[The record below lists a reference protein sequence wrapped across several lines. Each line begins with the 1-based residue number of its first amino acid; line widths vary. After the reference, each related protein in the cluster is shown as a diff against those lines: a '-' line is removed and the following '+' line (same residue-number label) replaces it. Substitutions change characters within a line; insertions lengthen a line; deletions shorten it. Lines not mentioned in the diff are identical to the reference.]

1 MSVQVIIQQLKRKF
15 KIGALE
21 LPDPIPFGSLDEVQA
36 SLAAQFPMLRHTRIF
51 ESDAT
56 PSPCGEFLVYE
67 FILPPVKTQG

>member
-1 MSVQVIIQQLKRKF
+1 MSVQIQIQQLARKF

-21 LPDPIPFGSLDEVQA
+21 LEDPNPFGTLDDVQA
-36 SLAAQFPMLRHTRIF
+36 ALAAQFPMLRHTRIF

-56 PSPCGEFLVYE
+56 PSACGGFLVYE